1 MQDLATVVEKLVH
14 ARRAL
19 ARFEQTKRDVV
30 EVSWRHILALAAV
43 KKKIKNI
50 IALDIDQESI
60 IACQKNAYLNSVSF
74 VSKQETLEQYLEKAE
89 DKVTFDLILA
99 NILLPVLL
107 SHISLISSVCREG
120 SRVILSGILESQVE
134 EMLES
139 CNKVSLSLVSQSLKK
154 DWACLELVKV

>member
-1 MQDLATVVEKLVH
+1 MITDVQSPKEVRLDRLVLRAWNKAEKDKGQQE
-14 ARRAL
+14 A
-19 ARFEQTKRDVV
+19 D
-30 EVSWRHILALAAV
+30 AAV
-43 KKKIKNI
+43 DNANRIKE
-50 IALDIDQESI
+50 AAQ
-60 IACQKNAYLNSVSF
+60 AK
-74 VSKQETLEQYLEKAE
+74 SKMSAEKEEQAERNLEKAE